1 MRYLSTLTVIVVLA
15 GATRLATAGPAW
27 TLTLSSDATAPKG
40 VKVER
45 SAGVAD
51 TMEVKEA
58 VEVTIKCKPSL
69 DCTKVAL
76 QLATLQAQVNAPVKG
91 SAATEAVV
99 FTVNPTTAKL
109 HVLVEKAGGQKESVH
124 EISLTQPAD
133 GSSGGDAG
141 GTGANNATGGVT
153 KVLVPVPVRDLL
165 ATACPKQLPQVT
177 PYDQAND
184 LAEVYVSANG
194 VPMTAIPHGFDEND
208 ALRVVVYADIR
219 LLPVLKV
226 TRKSAFRDFIGTNI
240 LGDTIPIPQDLVQ
253 RHSATDARCDTRVFV
268 LRDFAAGRAVVQ
280 ITAASGETAIEI
292 GEFDFSVRPLYSGM
306 FSVGAVWTPLVDANF
321 DVAMR
326 AGQSVIVAT
335 EAGPRRMAYV
345 FLYTPF
351 LWDKLERDIRKPR
364 KGWHE
369 YVNPSVGFVLDDPL
383 DNVLLGASV
392 DFSAA
397 LVVTAGAYFSHVK
410 RLDGVAVGDAF
421 DGTADDLPVQR
432 TWERDWFFGVTVDLR
447 AATSVL
453 RTVLGTATSG
463 T

>member
-1 MRYLSTLTVIVVLA
+1 MTPI
-15 GATRLATAGPAW
+15 
-27 TLTLSSDATAPKG
+27 
-40 VKVER
+40 
-45 SAGVAD
+45 
-51 TMEVKEA
+51 
-58 VEVTIKCKPSL
+58 
-69 DCTKVAL
+69 
-76 QLATLQAQVNAPVKG
+76 
-91 SAATEAVV
+91 
-99 FTVNPTTAKL
+99 
-109 HVLVEKAGGQKESVH
+109 
-124 EISLTQPAD
+124 
-133 GSSGGDAG
+133 
-141 GTGANNATGGVT
+141 
-153 KVLVPVPVRDLL
+153 
-165 ATACPKQLPQVT
+165 PQ
-177 PYDQAND
+177 
-184 LAEVYVSANG
+184 
-194 VPMTAIPHGFDEND
+194 GFDEND
-208 ALRVVVYADIR
+208 GLRVVVYADIR

-240 LGDTIPIPQDLVQ
+240 LGDSIPIPQDLME
-253 RHSATDARCDTRVFV
+253 RHSAADAKCDTRVFV

-326 AGQSVIVAT
+326 QGQSVIVAT
-335 EAGPRRMAYV
+335 EAGRRRMAYV

-351 LWDKLERDIRKPR
+351 LWDRLERDIRKSR

-383 DNVLLGASV
+383 NNVLVGASV

-397 LVVTAGAYFSHVK
+397 LSVTAGAYFSHVK

-421 DGTADDLPVQR
+421 DGTVDDLPVQR

-453 RTVLGTATSG
+453 RTVLGTAKSG